1 MARVP
6 LRTQSDLPEEYQYL
20 LSEDAL
26 GERNIFGAIG
36 NAPAV
41 LQSYMRYGSTLWDE
55 GELTVRQ
62 RELVILGVAR
72 ALASRYEW
80 QQHVELGRE
89 AGIVDAEL
97 RAIGRGDLE
106 RFGDADRALLRYAR
120 AFAER
125 EVTDAV
131 HGTLAD
137 QFDAGTTTAVAMLA
151 SHYVATAYALDAMD
165 VPLEESF
172 VGWAPGADD

>member
-6 LRTQSDLPEEYQYL
+6 LRTQSDLPEEYRYL

-26 GERNIFGAIG
+26 GERNVVCAIA

-41 LQSYMRYGSTLWDE
+41 LQSYMRYGSTLWE
-55 GELTVRQ
+55 AGELTVRQ

-72 ALASRYEW
+72 TLDSRYEW
-80 QQHVELGRE
+80 QQHVELGRD
-89 AGIVDAEL
+89 AGVNDAEL
-97 RAIGRGDLE
+97 RAIGRGDFDK
-106 RFGDADRALLRYAR
+106 FGDADRTLLRYAR

-125 EVTDAV
+125 GVTDAV
-131 HGTLAD
+131 HGALTE
-137 QFDAGTTTAVAMLA
+137 QFDTETTTAVAMLA
-151 SHYVATAYALDAMD
+151 SHYVATAHALDAMD

-172 VGWAPGADD
+172 VGWEPGGAD